1 MVFERVL
8 LTVAPLVI
16 IVAAGYLYG
25 RFQKPDISAAN
36 KMNMDLFCPALILS
50 VMSAKSFEPAAYG
63 NLMLGCVIVVL
74 GSGLLLWPIA
84 RLAGFN
90 PRAFLP
96 PMMFNNSGNMG
107 IPLIVLAFG
116 EEAMAVGVVLFIVE
130 MVLHFTVGLYVIDH
144 RTRLINILRI
154 PMILATIAG
163 LALSLLDLSIPQW
176 FSVPVDM
183 LGQICIPL
191 MMFSLG
197 VRLCSVDLTDWRIGL
212 AGAIACPLSGVI
224 CAAFALVWLPLSPLE
239 SAALMVFGA
248 LPPAVL
254 NYMVA
259 EQYKLE
265 PARVASIV
273 MLGNLASL
281 VTIPL
286 VLTYVLS

>member
-16 IVAAGYLYG
+16 IVTAGYLYG

-36 KMNMDLFCPALILS
+36 KMNMDLFCPALIFS
-50 VMSAKSFEPAAYG
+50 VMSAKSFDLAAYG
-63 NLMLGCVIVVL
+63 NLVVGCVIVVL
-74 GSGLLLWPIA
+74 GSGLLLWPVA

-96 PMMFNNSGNMG
+96 PMMFNNSGNLG

-116 EEAMAVGVVLFIVE
+116 EEAMAIGVVLFIIE

-154 PMILATIAG
+154 PMIIATLLG
-163 LALSLLDLSIPQW
+163 LGWSLLSLPLPQW
-176 FSVPVDM
+176 VAIPIDM

-191 MMFSLG
+191 MMFALG

-224 CAAFALVWLPLSPLE
+224 CAAVALIWLPLSPVE
-239 SAALMVFGA
+239 SAALLVFGA

-259 EQYKLE
+259 EQYNLE

-281 VTIPL
+281 ITIPL